1 MKLLNL
7 KTVFPSANSA
17 FSYYYQIFNSDHQ
30 ALQKV
35 QDTVA
40 LFNVGFYMTKP
51 WQNHI
56 IAENRNWSEEYA
68 KAEWQWYLSGDAST
82 DKLGEIYGKVPP
94 IWEKMS
100 IGPSNFV
107 KSVLFFRITKSC
119 CRETVY

>member
-40 LFNVGFYMTKP
+40 LFNVGFYIAKP

-56 IAENRNWSEEYA
+56 IAENRTLLI
-68 KAEWQWYLSGDAST
+68 Q
-82 DKLGEIYGKVPP
+82 
-94 IWEKMS
+94 
-100 IGPSNFV
+100 
-107 KSVLFFRITKSC
+107 ITVTNG
-119 CRETVY
+119 RENTN